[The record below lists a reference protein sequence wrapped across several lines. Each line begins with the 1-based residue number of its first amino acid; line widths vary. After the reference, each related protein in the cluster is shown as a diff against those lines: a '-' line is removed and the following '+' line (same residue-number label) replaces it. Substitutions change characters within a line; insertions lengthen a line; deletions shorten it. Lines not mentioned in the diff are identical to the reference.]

1 VAVVV
6 LYYAF
11 GYLPNLR
18 INDIYMDRKA
28 WKERHKRKT
37 SSTLKIYKV
46 HQKLILLNQNS
57 SIYKRQYPYHS
68 NKYREGVDVTDP
80 RRISILH

>member
-1 VAVVV
+1 MISIWIEKS
-6 LYYAF
+6 
-11 GYLPNLR
+11 GKKDK
-18 INDIYMDRKA
+18 I
-28 WKERHKRKT
+28 KT
-37 SSTLKIYKV
+37 SSTLKMYKV

-68 NKYREGVDVTDP
+68 NKYGEGVDVTDP